1 LLRLPIYLRYRRFIG
16 RNRERWGGNE
26 KVLDMSE
33 NVIEFLRK
41 KDYKLIRH
49 IGRGGTGLTVLLK
62 DDLIDKEFV
71 CKKYLPIQGIEP
83 KEYYNNFLSEI
94 KILHEISHQN
104 IVRVYNY
111 YLYPEKY
118 TGYILM
124 EYIEGENI
132 SDYINKNPET
142 INNIFEQTISG
153 FKYLEEN
160 NILHR
165 DIRDSN
171 ILVTKEGIVKIIDFG
186 FGKKIIFPTDT
197 DKSISL
203 NWWCDIPDEFS
214 EKKYDKQTELYFVG
228 KLFEYLLQQNQ
239 IETFSYYSELK
250 SMIESNPQ
258 NRIKSFSSLQN
269 SLSQNNKLLDIF
281 YESEINVYRYFA
293 DSVTRMISKIE
304 EKSTY
309 TNTDMVLQK
318 LEDVYRK
325 NMLEEEIQ
333 NTKAI
338 IRSFLNGKYYY
349 NPNTTIDVKVLR
361 DFINLLKSCSIEKTK
376 IIMMNIQ
383 NRLDG
388 IKRYA
393 EEDIPF

>member
-1 LLRLPIYLRYRRFIG
+1 
-16 RNRERWGGNE
+16 
-26 KVLDMSE
+26 MSE

-71 CKKYLPIQGIEP
+71 CKKYLPAPGIEP
-83 KEYYNNFLSEI
+83 KEYYDNFLSEI
-94 KILHEISHQN
+94 KILYEISHQN
-104 IVRVYNY
+104 IVRVYSY
-111 YLYPEKY
+111 HLYPEKY

-132 SDYINKNPET
+132 SDFINKNPEK
-142 INNIFEQTISG
+142 IDSIFEQTISG
-153 FKYLEEN
+153 FKYLEEH

-171 ILVTKEGIVKIIDFG
+171 ILVTEEGTVKIIDFG
-186 FGKKIIFPTDT
+186 FGKKIVFPTDI

-214 EKKYDKQTELYFVG
+214 ERKYDKQTELYFVG

-281 YESEINVYRYFA
+281 SEDEIGIYRHFA
-293 DSVTRMISKIE
+293 YSITEMITKIE
-304 EKSTY
+304 ERSTY
-309 TNTDMVLQK
+309 ANTDMVIQK

-325 NMLEEEIQ
+325 NMLEKEIL
-333 NTKAI
+333 NTHI
-338 IRSFLNGKYYY
+338 FISVFINGTYYY
-349 NPNTTIDVKVLR
+349 KKDKTMDVKVLKN
-361 DFINLLKSCSIEKTK
+361 FINFLKSCSTEKTK

-383 NRLDG
+383 NRFDS
-388 IKRYA
+388 IQRYT
-393 EEDIPF
+393 ENNIPF

>member
-1 LLRLPIYLRYRRFIG
+1 MP
-16 RNRERWGGNE
+16 
-26 KVLDMSE
+26 E

-41 KDYKLIRH
+41 KDYKFIRH

-71 CKKYLPIQGIEP
+71 CKKYLPVPGIEP
-83 KEYYNNFLSEI
+83 KEYYDNFLSEI

-111 YLYPEKY
+111 HLYPEKY
-118 TGYILM
+118 TGYIIM

-132 SDYINKNPET
+132 SDFINKNPEM
-142 INNIFEQTISG
+142 INSIFEQTISG
-153 FKYLEEN
+153 FKYLEEHK
-160 NILHR
+160 ILHR

-171 ILVTKEGIVKIIDFG
+171 ILVTKEGTVKIIDFG
-186 FGKKIIFPTDT
+186 FGKKIVFSTDT
-197 DKSISL
+197 EKSISL
-203 NWWCDIPDEFS
+203 NWGSDIPDEFS

-228 KLFEYLLQQNQ
+228 KLFEYLLRQNK

-258 NRIKSFSSLQN
+258 NRMKSFSSLQN
-269 SLSQNNKLLDIF
+269 SLLQNNKLLDFFSEDEIF
-281 YESEINVYRYFA
+281 TYRYFA
-293 DSVTRMISKIE
+293 NSMTEMISKIE

-309 TNTDMVLQK
+309 NNTDMILQR
-318 LEDVYRK
+318 LEDIYWK
-325 NMLEEEIQ
+325 NMLEEYIQ
-333 NTKAI
+333 NTGAI
-338 IRSFLNGKYYY
+338 VSVFMNGKYYY
-349 NPNTTIDVKVLR
+349 KESTTINVWVLKN
-361 DFINLLKSCSIEKTK
+361 FINLLKSCSTEKTK

-383 NRLDG
+383 NRFDG
-388 IKRYA
+388 IQRYT